1 MATTKKKSFPANTS
15 ILLTKE
21 DKEEEDRLWEQY
33 LGGL

>member
-1 MATTKKKSFPANTS
+1 MATAKKKPFPTNTP
-15 ILLTKE
+15 ILLSKE